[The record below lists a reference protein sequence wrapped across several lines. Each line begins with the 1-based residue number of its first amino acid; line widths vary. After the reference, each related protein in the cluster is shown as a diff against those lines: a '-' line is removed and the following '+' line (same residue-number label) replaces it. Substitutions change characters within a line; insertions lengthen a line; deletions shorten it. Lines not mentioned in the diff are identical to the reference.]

1 MVRTKCPLKKEKRE
15 RDLELTDHP
24 GGGQA
29 LDRNYILKPPESKF
43 MG

>member
-1 MVRTKCPLKKEKRE
+1 MPIKKRKERE

-29 LDRNYILKPPESKF
+29 LDRNYILKPHESKF